1 IRPQSGQN
9 APMNQDS
16 SIYAITGITGQVGGT
31 VARTLLSAGNSVRA
45 VVRDANKG
53 AEWKRQGCELAI
65 AEMNDAEAL
74 TKAFAGAQ
82 AVFILLPPFFAPTP
96 GFPEAKAV
104 IAAVKAAI
112 ITSKPAKVVALS
124 TVGAQAKQTNLLTQ
138 LQLLEQSLSELAMPV
153 AFLRAAWFIDNA
165 AWDIESAK
173 RGGVISSFLQPL
185 NKTWPMVATADVG
198 RVAAEL
204 LEQSWTGRK
213 IVELEGPRR
222 ISPNDIAATFANLL
236 GRPVRAEAVPR
247 DAWAGLF
254 ADRAGGYVEPR
265 IAMLD
270 GFNEGWICFESDE
283 AYTMKGNV
291 ALETVLRN
299 LLAKDLSHS

>member
-1 IRPQSGQN
+1 
-9 APMNQDS
+9 MNQDS

-222 ISPNDIAATFANLL
+222 ISPNDIAATFANVL

>member
-1 IRPQSGQN
+1 
-9 APMNQDS
+9 MNQDS